1 VDDPRWSQVD
11 GYVTQTLLGHDE
23 ALQRALVAAQEAQLP
38 PIAVTAPQG
47 KLLQLI
53 AQIHGAR
60 RILEL
65 GTLGG
70 YSTIWLARALPKG
83 GQLVSLEVDERC
95 VQTAKASI
103 DAAGLADRV
112 EVLLGPGL
120 QTLQR
125 LHDEGVEPFDLVFI
139 DADKQTTPEY
149 FQWALKL
156 TRPRAVIVTD
166 NVVRAGELADPHS
179 TDPRVQGMR
188 RFHQL
193 LAAEPRAS
201 ATTIQTVGEK
211 GYDGFTLVLLDA
223 EASDEL
229 RRRLPS
235 EQ

>member
-1 VDDPRWSQVD
+1 MDDPRWSAVD
-11 GYVTQTLLGHDE
+11 GYVKQMLLGRDE
-23 ALQRALVAAQEAQLP
+23 ALQRALAAAEEAQLP

-53 AQIHGAR
+53 AQIHRAR

-70 YSTIWLARALPKG
+70 YSTIWLARALPEG
-83 GQLVSLEVDERC
+83 GRLISLEIDERC
-95 VQTAKASI
+95 VQAARASI
-103 DAAGLADRV
+103 DTAGLADRV
-112 EVLLGPGL
+112 EVLLGPGVEIL
-120 QTLQR
+120 ER
-125 LHDEGVEPFDLVFI
+125 LHAEGVEPFDLVFI

-166 NVVRAGELADPHS
+166 NVVRAGELADEDS

-223 EASDEL
+223 DAQ
-229 RRRLPS
+229 R
-235 EQ
+235 